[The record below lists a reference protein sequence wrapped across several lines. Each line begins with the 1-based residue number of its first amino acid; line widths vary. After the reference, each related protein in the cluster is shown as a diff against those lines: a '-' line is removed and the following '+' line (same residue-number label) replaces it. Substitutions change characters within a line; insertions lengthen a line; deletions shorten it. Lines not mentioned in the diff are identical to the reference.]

1 MQRSGGQGMCGLQA
15 ELWQKARNLE
25 TGRRLVLKLR
35 LGSGLVQSA
44 ILGDPSGCPVE
55 ACLLF

>member
-1 MQRSGGQGMCGLQA
+1 MCGLLA
-15 ELWQKARNLE
+15 GLWQKARSLE

-35 LGSGLVQSA
+35 LGSGLVQST
-44 ILGDPSGCPVE
+44 ILEDPSGCPVE

>member
-1 MQRSGGQGMCGLQA
+1 MRRSGGQGMCGLLA
-15 ELWQKARNLE
+15 GLWQKARSLE

-35 LGSGLVQSA
+35 LGSGLVQST
-44 ILGDPSGCPVE
+44 ILEDPSGCPVE